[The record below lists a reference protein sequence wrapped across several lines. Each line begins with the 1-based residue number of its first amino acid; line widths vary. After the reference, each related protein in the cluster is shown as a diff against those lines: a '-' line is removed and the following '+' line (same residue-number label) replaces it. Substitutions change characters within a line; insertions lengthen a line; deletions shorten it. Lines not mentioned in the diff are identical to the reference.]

1 MTATGRPRRPT
12 ATVRTAT
19 LRTATLGPT
28 LALAAV
34 SAGVALGMG
43 RLVTGDRWVLP
54 LLAAALLPHAL
65 GLATRTRTLV
75 TQIGVWAAGLVGF
88 VVWATVPT
96 TTRIGLPT
104 GETVRALGDRLGAGV
119 DALRNLTT
127 PVADRPGVVLIAV
140 IVCWCAAAT
149 ADALAARRRA
159 TVGALGPAVT
169 VLVWVAALTPGT
181 DAAAGVGAAALVVVA
196 GGVFCTVQRQALRAQ
211 APGRVGSGRVGARV
225 VVVGTGLAVAAA
237 LVGVALAPRLPG
249 ADAPPLLDLRPDGR
263 GSSTYQTSIPPL
275 VDVADNLRRGEEIEL
290 FTVDA
295 RTPQYWRTVAL
306 DRYSPAA
313 GGQWTL
319 QADGRDI
326 TRGLDGAVPR
336 DAVVQRFEIGRLG
349 ERWMP
354 AAFAPVVVSR
364 ADTLVVEGSLTLVTE
379 ARSVTGLRYSV
390 TSAPPPEPTP
400 AQQLEVTPPPPA
412 LVPATRLPADVPDEV
427 RALAVTVTAGA
438 TTPYERARRLRD
450 FFRDGT
456 FTYDPQVDLQDSAD
470 ATLEFLRTRR
480 GFCVQFASTYA
491 LMARAVGIPARVAV
505 GFTPG
510 TRDPVTGRSVVTNLD
525 AHAWPEVWLP
535 GVGWTNRFEPTPPSA
550 GPGGSALPGDTAGT
564 PVAPPVATPPTTA
577 RPTPGPPDPAAPA
590 PAPDPG
596 VPSTAT
602 DDRGT
607 PWWRWAAGVLAVVVG
622 LLAVRPVTRGAR
634 RAARRRRPDPAARV
648 AGAWEEA
655 VDRLVA
661 LGEPRPVHC
670 TPNELAARVG
680 ARVGPDAARPLTAL
694 ADAHT
699 AAQFRGTRVGEPEAT
714 AAWARLA
721 EFRRHL
727 RSGPGRRSRRARELA
742 ASSDA
747 D

>member
-1 MTATGRPRRPT
+1 VTTTGRPHGTTGPGR
-12 ATVRTAT
+12 A
-19 LRTATLGPT
+19 LGPT

-65 GLATRTRTLV
+65 GLATRTRTLA

-88 VVWATVPT
+88 VVWATVPA
-96 TTRIGLPT
+96 TTRIGIPT
-104 GETVRALGDRLGAGV
+104 GESVRVLGDRLGAGV
-119 DALRNLTT
+119 ATLRNLTP
-127 PVADRPGVVLIAV
+127 PVPDRPGVVCIAA
-140 IVCWCAAAT
+140 IVCWCTAAT
-149 ADALAARRRA
+149 ADALATRRRA

-169 VLVWVAALTPGT
+169 VLVWVAALTPGA
-181 DAAAGVGAAALVVVA
+181 DGGIGAAAMVVVA
-196 GGVFCTVQRQALRAQ
+196 GGVFCTVQRQALRTQ
-211 APGRVGSGRVGARV
+211 APGRVGTGRAGTRV
-225 VVVGTGLAVAAA
+225 LVVGTGLAVAAA

-275 VDVADNLRRGEEIEL
+275 VDVADNLRRGERIEL

-326 TRGLDGAVPR
+326 ARGLDGAAPR

-354 AAFAPVVVSR
+354 AAFAPVAVSR

-379 ARSVTGLRYSV
+379 ADSVTGLRYSV

-400 AQQLEVTPPPPA
+400 AQQAEVTPPPPA
-412 LVPATRLPADVPDEV
+412 VVPATRLPADVPAAV
-427 RALAVTVTAGA
+427 RDLAVTVTAGA

-470 ATLEFLRTRR
+470 ATLEFLRIRR

-510 TRDPVTGRSVVTNLD
+510 TSDPVTGRYVVTNLD

-577 RPTPGPPDPAAPA
+577 RPTPGSPGSAPPA
-590 PAPDPG
+590 PAPDPA
-596 VPSTAT
+596 VPPTGTT
-602 DDRGT
+602 DGGT
-607 PWWRWAAGVLAVVVG
+607 PWWQWVAGVVAVVAG
-622 LLAVRPVTRGAR
+622 LLTVRPATRGAR

-655 VDRLVA
+655 LDRLVA

-699 AAQFRGTRVGEPEAT
+699 AAQFRGTRVTEPEAA
-714 AAWARLA
+714 AAWERLA
-721 EFRRHL
+721 EFRRQL
-727 RSGPGRRSRRARELA
+727 RSGSGRRARRARGLA
-742 ASSDA
+742 ASSGA
-747 D
+747 GARPPAA